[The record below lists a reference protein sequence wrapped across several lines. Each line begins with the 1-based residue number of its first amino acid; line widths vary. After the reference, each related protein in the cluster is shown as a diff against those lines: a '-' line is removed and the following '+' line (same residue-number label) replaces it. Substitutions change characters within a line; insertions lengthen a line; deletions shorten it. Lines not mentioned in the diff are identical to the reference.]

1 MDKFFEKYPISR
13 NIKVSRETCLDF
25 DKFISMIKEKN
36 EQINL
41 ISAKDQTKDNIML
54 RHLIDSAQT
63 IDFVDLNHSTTCDLG
78 TGGGFPGIIIA
89 IIAKNMRKKTRIKL
103 YEKSYH
109 KAAFLKEVSKKLD
122 LNTEVY
128 QEDIFKIKNIKVG
141 SILAR
146 AFKPLPVIL
155 DLVTNNFKSYK
166 NLIIFMGKSGGNILE
181 ENLKKWDLSFEKKN
195 SITSKN
201 SFLLNITN
209 IKRIN

>member
-1 MDKFFEKYPISR
+1 MKCSDISLQ
-13 NIKVSRETCLDF
+13 KVLDLAVSEGF
-25 DKFISMIKEKN
+25 LTFNASKTGIEHSKGFLFSEENSSFLKSFKN
-36 EQINL
+36 
-41 ISAKDQTKDNIML
+41 KDL
-54 RHLIDSAQT
+54 A
-63 IDFVDLNHSTTCDLG
+63 VDLG

-155 DLVTNNFKSYK
+155 DLVTNNFLSYK

-181 ENLKKWDLSFEKKN
+181 ENLKKYDLSFEKKN